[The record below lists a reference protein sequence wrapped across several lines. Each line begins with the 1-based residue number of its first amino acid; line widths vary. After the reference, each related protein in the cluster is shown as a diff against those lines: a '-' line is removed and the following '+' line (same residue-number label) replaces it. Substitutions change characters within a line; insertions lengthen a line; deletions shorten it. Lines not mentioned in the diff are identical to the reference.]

1 DLSANSKS
9 NSIKQIDSAKF
20 AQTGEVASRDNRAYM
35 FAYVCE
41 GVYWNDAPWTDCSGS
56 EKVYNVPGC
65 KDKNKGDKVD
75 YHYTDNQGNPQ
86 VSKDVL
92 CSFGVKYWY
101 PATVG
106 QDCPEFFRGVSG

>member
-41 GVYWNDAPWTDCSGS
+41 GVYCSETEWSDC
-56 EKVYNVPGC
+56 EKA
-65 KDKNKGDKVD
+65 DKVN
-75 YHYTDNQGNPQ
+75 YPAINPN
-86 VSKDVL
+86 SASTPKSSY
-92 CSFGVKYWY
+92 CNEFKPFGVKYWF
-101 PATVG
+101 P
-106 QDCPEFFRGVSG
+106 C